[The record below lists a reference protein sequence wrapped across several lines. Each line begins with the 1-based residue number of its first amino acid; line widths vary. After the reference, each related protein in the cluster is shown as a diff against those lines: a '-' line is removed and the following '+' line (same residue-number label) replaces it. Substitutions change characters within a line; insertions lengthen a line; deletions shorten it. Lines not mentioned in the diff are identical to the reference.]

1 MKLQGNTLLKVGVPV
16 LVVGMIL
23 IVIKSCSSGG
33 GDAGQSSQQETQDD
47 TRTLSQEEMDALG
60 ISGDSS
66 QDTVATLV
74 GKMNAWDRQRQRD
87 QARMEKLVEENND
100 LAERASNVDRS
111 VNQAIQQ
118 ERERQQQAREQSE
131 QSLLSRFENRLD
143 RLVPADE
150 NSSGNG
156 SQSSDDMPI
165 GLGLEG
171 GGGSSGSYSGGGNL
185 AWVEPM
191 DRRQEEGRSSRGGR
205 DDGPAFPT
213 SFKAAADTA
222 GDMASRATSAAESKV
237 TGEPD
242 ASTVEPVYTIPENS
256 TLMGSL
262 AMTALLGRV
271 PVDGTVN
278 DPYPFKVMIG
288 KDNLTANGIELP
300 EVRAAVASGTASGDW
315 TLSCVRGNI
324 TSLTF
329 VFEDGTVRTV
339 PTPDDVN
346 QGGGEGNGNN
356 QNQSIGGGNSI
367 GWISDQ
373 SGIPCISGVRRSNA
387 QQYLG
392 TQGLLTAAGAG
403 AATMLSDDDSTS
415 VTSLGSD
422 GSISQAMT
430 GNQAVGQILS
440 QGVNDMSEWVNKLY
454 GEAFAAVYV
463 PPGKNVAIHI
473 NKQLPI
479 DYETEGRKVR
489 YDTSTATTVGLD

>member
-1 MKLQGNTLLKVGVPV
+1 MTLQGNMLLKVGVPV
-16 LVVGMIL
+16 LIL
-23 IVIKSCSSGG
+23 AMSMIVIKGCSDGS
-33 GDAGQSSQQETQDD
+33 DAGQQPEQAQED
-47 TRTLSQEEMDALG
+47 TTRALSQEEMEALG

-74 GKMNAWDRQRQRD
+74 GKMNAWERQRQRD
-87 QARMEKLVEENND
+87 QERMEQLLKENQQ
-100 LAERASNVDRS
+100 LAERASNVDS
-111 VNQAIQQ
+111 AVEAAIREERRRQQ
-118 ERERQQQAREQSE
+118 EAREQSE
-131 QSLLSRFENRLD
+131 QSLLARFEQRMNRLLPESED
-143 RLVPADE
+143 
-150 NSSGNG
+150 SSGQASPNN
-156 SQSSDDMPI
+156 DLPI

-171 GGGSSGSYSGGGNL
+171 GGGPSGSYTGGRNL
-185 AWVEPM
+185 TWVEPM
-191 DRRQEEGRSSRGGR
+191 DKRQSEERMGGSSR

-213 SFKAAADTA
+213 SFRTAASEAGNLTSRTA
-222 GDMASRATSAAESKV
+222 SAVESKV
-237 TGEPD
+237 TGQPD
-242 ASTVEPVYTIPENS
+242 AATVEPVYTIPENS

-288 KDNLTANGIELP
+288 KDNLTANGIVLP
-300 EVRAAVASGTASGDW
+300 EVLAAVASGTATGDW

-329 VFEDGTVRTV
+329 VFADGTIRTV
-339 PTPDDVN
+339 PTPEHVN
-346 QGGGEGNGNN
+346 QSDGEGNRSS
-356 QNQSIGGGNSI
+356 QDQSIGGGNSI

-392 TQGLLTAAGAG
+392 TQSLLTAAGAG
-403 AATMLSDDDSTS
+403 ASALLSDGNSTS
-415 VTSLGSD
+415 VTTIGTD

-440 QGVNDMSEWVNKLY
+440 QGISDMGEWVNRLY

-463 PPGKNVAIHI
+463 PPGQNVAIHI
-473 NKQLPI
+473 TKQLPI

>member
-1 MKLQGNTLLKVGVPV
+1 MTLRGNMLLKFGVPV
-16 LVVGMIL
+16 LLLVMSMVVVKG
-23 IVIKSCSSGG
+23 CSS
-33 GDAGQSSQQETQDD
+33 DENERQPTQEDP
-47 TRTLSQEEMDALG
+47 TRTLTREEMDALG

-74 GKMNAWDRQRQRD
+74 GKMNAWDRERQRD
-87 QARMEKLVEENND
+87 QVRVDELVEENRR
-100 LAERASNVDRS
+100 LADRASNVDRA
-111 VNQAIQQ
+111 VNEAIRE
-118 ERERQQQAREQSE
+118 ERERQQRIRAQNE
-131 QSLLSRFENRLD
+131 QSLLSRFEQRLNRLLPD
-143 RLVPADE
+143 DQAGSAAD
-150 NSSGNG
+150 
-156 SQSSDDMPI
+156 DDLPI

-171 GGGSSGSYSGGGNL
+171 GSPSGSGVGEL

-191 DRRQEEGRSSRGGR
+191 DQRQDDGRMGSRRQG
-205 DDGPAFPT
+205 DAPAFPT
-213 SFKAAADTA
+213 SFKAAADGM
-222 GDMASRATSAAESKV
+222 GDAASRASSAAQSRV
-237 TGEPD
+237 TGRPD
-242 ASTVEPVYTIPENS
+242 ASTVNPVYTIPENS

-300 EVRAAVASGTASGDW
+300 EVQAAIASGTATGDW

-329 VFEDGTVRTV
+329 VFADGTVRTV
-339 PTPDDVN
+339 PSPEDVN
-346 QGGGEGNGNN
+346 QGGGRNDNR
-356 QNQSIGGGNSI
+356 QSQTIGGGNSI

-373 SGIPCISGVRRSNA
+373 AGLPCISGVRRSNA

-392 TQGLLTAAGAG
+392 TQSLLTAAGAG
-403 AATMLSDDDSTS
+403 VATLLADDDATS
-415 VTSLGSD
+415 VTTIGAD
-422 GSISQAMT
+422 GSISQAMS
-430 GNQAVGQILS
+430 GNQAMGQIMT
-440 QGVNDMSEWVNKLY
+440 QGVSDMSRWVNKLY

-463 PPGKNVAIHI
+463 PPGQDVAIHI

-489 YDTSTATTVGLD
+489 YDTSTATTIALD

>member
-1 MKLQGNTLLKVGVPV
+1 MQGNGLLKVLVP
-16 LVVGMIL
+16 LFLALALAIVVMWP
-23 IVIKSCSSGG
+23 SS
-33 GDAGQSSQQETQDD
+33 DSDHQQTQQGSLDKKD
-47 TRTLSQEEMDALG
+47 PSLTLSQDELKALG
-60 ISGDSS
+60 IEGDTPE
-66 QDTVATLV
+66 DTVATLV
-74 GKMNAWDRQRQRD
+74 GQTRAMREDMNRILDAND
-87 QARMEKLVEENND
+87 KLREQNQE
-100 LAERASNVDRS
+100 LAERNDNVDGRIRS
-111 VNQAIQQ
+111 ALRDQQ
-118 ERERQQQAREQSE
+118 QDFTRERRQNQREN
-131 QSLLSRFENRLD
+131 QSLLNNLQGQIRNLKEGFTGD
-143 RLVPADE
+143 GGD
-150 NSSGNG
+150 SGD
-156 SQSSDDMPI
+156 DDMPI

-171 GGGSSGSYSGGGNL
+171 GGGPTGSYGGGGNL

-191 DRRQEEGRSSRGGR
+191 DQRQESGRGGSRR
-205 DDGPAFPT
+205 DEGPAFPT
-213 SFKAAADTA
+213 SFKAAASDV
-222 GDMASRATSAAESKV
+222 GDAASRANSAIKASA
-237 TGEPD
+237 TGQPD
-242 ASTVEPVYTIPENS
+242 EATVEPVYTIPENS

-300 EVRAAVASGTASGDW
+300 EVRAAVASGTATGDW

-329 VFEDGTVRTV
+329 VFEDGTIRTV
-339 PTPDDVN
+339 PSPVDVN
-346 QGGGEGNGNN
+346 QGGGGNDNRSN
-356 QNQSIGGGNSI
+356 QNQTIGGGDSI

-373 SGIPCISGVRRSNA
+373 AGLPCISGMRRSNA

-415 VTSLGSD
+415 ITSFGSD
-422 GSISQAMT
+422 GSISQAMS

-463 PPGKNVAIHI
+463 PPGQNVAIHI